1 MFVGLKET
9 ILKSTAVIMSAALVA
24 LAVPSVRY
32 FAGADVASEKA
43 QKESQQA
50 ELRDKNNKLKEEI
63 EALKNSQA
71 DKQALADK
79 YEEKAKNTR
88 AMLDSV
94 VEEISETEV
103 KINEKQAEIAQKE
116 IELQDAKALFEERLR
131 AIYMTGSTSQLEL
144 LLSAENLTDYL
155 VRSELVKNV
164 TEADNALMDSIKQ
177 KMTEIEAAKA
187 EIEAQKAK
195 AEERKKDLQALN
207 VQYTKELEEL
217 NAAIDSLGSQAEE
230 LDNQVAENDEA
241 IDKLQAEIE
250 AAIAES
256 QETNGD
262 REFSN
267 SNSGGGKIYKSD
279 MFTWPLPNCYTLS
292 DDFGPREKHPVSG
305 KPGKMHNGIDISKS
319 GIYGS
324 PIGAAADGIVIKK
337 SYDSGGYGNYIM
349 IDHGTFEGDHY
360 VTLYAHMSSVAV
372 SSGQTVKAGQTVGYV
387 GATGGVT
394 GPHLHFEIRV
404 NGSPTDPMDYFS

>member
-1 MFVGLKET
+1 MFVGLKKT
-9 ILKSTAVIMSAALVA
+9 ILKSTAMIMSVALVS

-32 FAGADVASEKA
+32 FAGADSVSSMQDKKA
-43 QKESQQA
+43 DLA
-50 ELRDKNNKLKEEI
+50 DKNKELQEEI
-63 EALKNSQA
+63 DALKDSQA

-79 YEEKAKNTR
+79 YEEKLKNTKS
-88 AMLDSV
+88 MLNTV
-94 VEEISETEV
+94 IEEINDTEV

-116 IELQDAKALFEERLR
+116 VELQDAKALFEERLR

-144 LLSAENLTDYL
+144 LLSAENLSDYL

-164 TEADNALMDSIKQ
+164 TEADNALMESIKQ
-177 KMTEIEAAKA
+177 KMSEIEAAKA
-187 EIEAQKAK
+187 EIEDQKAK

-217 NAAIDSLGSQAEE
+217 NAAIDSLSSQAKE
-230 LDNQVAENDEA
+230 LDNQIAENDEA
-241 IDKLQAEIE
+241 MEKLQAEID

-256 QETNGD
+256 QKNNGD

-267 SNSGGGKIYKSD
+267 SNSSGGIVYKSD
-279 MFTWPLPNCYTLS
+279 MFTWPLPNCYTIS
-292 DDFGPREKHPVSG
+292 SKFGYRVNPVSG
-305 KPGKMHNGIDISKS
+305 IYKLHAGTDIAKS

-324 PIGAAADGIVIKK
+324 PIGAAADGIVIKR

-349 IDHGTFEGDHY
+349 IDHGSFEGNHY

-372 SSGQTVKAGQTVGYV
+372 SAGQTVKAGQTVGYV
-387 GATGGVT
+387 GDTGGVT

-404 NGSPTDPMDYFS
+404 NGSPTDPMNYFS